1 MFAALPLLW
10 LVVASSPAES
20 LPTPAESARHAVEAA
35 KQLRAPF
42 SESLATRL
50 AAADDDAAV
59 WQAVAPHTLVEVELN
74 PEMRVK
80 VAAGPAKP
88 LLIAGRPMPFIVRI
102 ENRCGATARLAV
114 TATDLASPSDEAPSW
129 LDLKIVDTP
138 AHSDRLSGAPVEYK
152 LLMCRIAEPGR
163 REVRLGF
170 DAGQG
175 TQDIGFRGVTDI
187 LFHVRKD
194 AEPSGD

>member
-1 MFAALPLLW
+1 MAAAP
-10 LVVASSPAES
+10 VSE
-20 LPTPAESARHAVEAA
+20 LPTPAESARRVVDAA
-35 KQLRAPF
+35 KAEKAPLPEEL
-42 SESLATRL
+42 SVKL
-50 AAADDDAAV
+50 AASDDPRDV
-59 WQAVAPHTLVEVELN
+59 WLAVAAHTLIEVEIN

-88 LLIAGRPMPFIVRI
+88 TLTAGRTMPFFVRV

-114 TATDLASPSDEAPSW
+114 TATDLASNNAETPDW
-129 LDLKIVDTP
+129 LDVEIVN
-138 AHSDRLSGAPVEYK
+138 AKGHSDRLSGAPIDYK

-175 TQDIGFRGVTDI
+175 TQDLGFRGVTDI
-187 LFHVRKD
+187 LFHVRKED
-194 AEPSGD
+194 AAPSGD